1 MTLAI
6 ALQTADWAVLVGYV
20 LLLLAA
26 GWFLARREAKDTRGY
41 FLAARSMPSW
51 AVAVSILATAQ
62 SAATYVG
69 APEKGWSGD
78 LSYLLANLGVIVAA
92 FVVSVVFLPVYYRL
106 NVQTPYELLETT
118 CGRAARRTASVWYLL
133 GRFMASGVR
142 VYIGALP
149 FCLAVFGKVTPLG
162 LIACIAGFM
171 AFGALFTLA
180 GGVRAAIWSDVLQ
193 VGVYIGSAVVIL
205 FILMGKIPIH
215 GEALWHAMVQG
226 PANPDGTH
234 KGLSVIGPVA
244 DNFDLAKPFTILTGL
259 TGWALLNI
267 AFFAM
272 DQDLTQRLLAC
283 KDSKAAAKSLLINTV
298 GITLPVVFLFCGLG
312 LLMGLFYTRADVMS
326 GGLPLK
332 PGSGGGSTD
341 ALVDFASIHAPAGIL
356 GLMLAGV
363 LAAGPAGINSSLNSM
378 ASSVVADLYRP
389 ARPDRPEAHYVL
401 VGRIATI
408 LCGVVMGV
416 FAGFCVEFQGHK
428 DLIDFAL
435 GVMPY
440 AYAGLLGV
448 FTAAVVF
455 RRVPEWWAVAAM
467 PVGLVAVVALTIW
480 TKWSTPWQLVIG
492 SSAAFAVCVAGWC
505 WARLDP
511 NAAAAQRD

>member
-1 MTLAI
+1 MTLAV
-6 ALQTADWAVLVGYV
+6 ALQTGDWAVLVAYV

-26 GWFLARREAKDTRGY
+26 GWFLARREAKDTKGY
-41 FLAARSMPSW
+41 FLAARSMPAW
-51 AVAVSILATAQ
+51 AVAISILATAQ
-62 SAATYVG
+62 SAATYIG

-78 LSYLLANLGVIVAA
+78 VSYLLANLGVIVAA
-92 FVVSVVFLPVYYRL
+92 IVVSVWFLPVYYRL
-106 NVQTPYELLETT
+106 NVQTPYELLEST

-149 FCLAVFGKVTPLG
+149 FCLAVFGEVTPLG

-193 VGVYIGSAVVIL
+193 VGVYIGSAVVL
-205 FILMGKIPIH
+205 LLVLLGKIPLH
-215 GEALWHAMVQG
+215 GEALWHALMQG
-226 PANPDGTH
+226 SANADGTH
-234 KGLSVIGPVA
+234 KGLTLIGPLS
-244 DNFDLAKPFTILTGL
+244 DNLNPAKPFTVLTGL

-298 GITLPVVFLFCGLG
+298 AVTLPVVGLFCLLG
-312 LLMGLFYTRADVMS
+312 LLMGVYYTRADVM
-326 GGLPLK
+326 GVDGLPLK

-341 ALVDFASIHAPAGIL
+341 ALVDFASLHAPAGVL

-389 ARPDRPEAHYVL
+389 ARPGRDERHYVV
-401 VGRIATI
+401 VGRVATVA
-408 LCGVVMGV
+408 CGVVMGV
-416 FAGFCVEFQGHK
+416 FAAFCVQLQGRK

-448 FTAAVVF
+448 FAAAVF
-455 RRVPEWWAVAAM
+455 LRRVPVWFAVASM
-467 PVGLVAVVALTIW
+467 PAGLVAVLAVVRCTDW
-480 TKWSTPWQLVIG
+480 TTPWQLIVG
-492 SSAAFAVCVAGWC
+492 SAVSFAVCLIGWAGRR
-505 WARLDP
+505 AT
-511 NAAAAQRD
+511 

>member
-6 ALQTADWAVLVGYV
+6 ALHTADWAVLGAYV

-26 GWFLARREAKDTRGY
+26 GWFLARRDAKDTKGY
-41 FLAARSMPSW
+41 FLAARSMPAW

-78 LSYLLANLGVIVAA
+78 LSYLLANLGVLVAA
-92 FVVSVVFLPVYYRL
+92 LVVSIFFLPVYYRL

-118 CGRAARRTASVWYLL
+118 CGRAARRTASLWYLL

-193 VGVYIGSAVVIL
+193 VGVYIGSAVVIFL
-205 FILMGKIPIH
+205 ILMGKIPLH
-215 GEALWHAMVQG
+215 GEALWSVLMEG

-234 KGLSVIGPVA
+234 KGISIIGPLK
-244 DNFDLAKPFTILTGL
+244 DNFDLAQPFTILTGL

-283 KDSKAAAKSLLINTV
+283 KDSKQAAKSLLINTV

-312 LLMGLFYTRADVMS
+312 LMMGLFYTRGDVM
-326 GGLPLK
+326 GDLLPLK

-341 ALVDFASIHAPAGIL
+341 ALVDFASVHASPGVL

-389 ARPDRPEAHYVL
+389 ARPDRTEEHYVL

-416 FAGFCVEFQGHK
+416 FAGFCVEFQGKK
-428 DLIDFAL
+428 DLINFAL

-448 FTAAVVF
+448 FAGAVVL

-467 PVGLVAVVALTIW
+467 PVGLIAVVAMTLW
-480 TKWSTPWQLVIG
+480 TNWSTPWQLVFG
-492 SSAAFAVCVAGWC
+492 SSAAFATCLLGW
-505 WARLDP
+505 ALAPRAVR
-511 NAAAAQRD
+511 AAI

>member
-1 MTLAI
+1 MTFVLA
-6 ALQTADWAVLVGYV
+6 LHTADWAVLAAYV

-26 GWFLARREAKDTRGY
+26 GWFLARREAKDTKGY
-41 FLAARSMPSW
+41 FLAARSMPAW
-51 AVAVSILATAQ
+51 AVAISILATAQ

-69 APEKGWSGD
+69 APEKGWTGD
-78 LSYLLANLGVIVAA
+78 LSYLLANLGVLVAA
-92 FVVSVVFLPVYYRL
+92 FVVSLVFLPVYYRL

-118 CGRAARRTASVWYLL
+118 CGRAARRTASVWYLV

-162 LIACIAGFM
+162 LVACIAGFM
-171 AFGALFTLA
+171 AFGAIFTLA

-193 VGVYIGSAVVIL
+193 VGVYIGSAVVLLLIL
-205 FILMGKIPIH
+205 LGKIPLH
-215 GEALWHAMVQG
+215 GEALWHALTQG
-226 PANPDGTH
+226 PASADGTH
-234 KGLSVIGPVA
+234 KGLTVVGPLS
-244 DNFDLAKPFTILTGL
+244 DNFNLAKPFTILTGL

-312 LLMGLFYTRADVMS
+312 LLMGLFYTRADVM
-326 GGLPLK
+326 GGALPLK

-341 ALVDFASIHAPAGIL
+341 ALVDFASLHAAPGVL

-389 ARPDRPEAHYVL
+389 ARPNRPEAHYVF
-401 VGRIATI
+401 VGRIATVA
-408 LCGVVMGV
+408 CGIVMGV
-416 FAGFCVEFQGHK
+416 FAGFCVQLQGRK

-448 FTAAVVF
+448 FAAAVLL
-455 RRVPEWWAVAAM
+455 RRVPVWAAVASM
-467 PVGLVAVVALTIW
+467 PTGLLTVIAIGQW
-480 TKWSTPWQLVIG
+480 TTWATPWQLVVG
-492 SSAAFAVCVAGWC
+492 SSAAFTVCLAGWLLQPS
-505 WARLDP
+505 RS
-511 NAAAAQRD
+511 